1 VSLAS
6 LNEAAGPLR
15 DAVALAALARDCAAS
30 GVERR
35 ALHLPLSR
43 LPAELRGARHRRL
56 LDETIAPLLRPTRAR
71 VFALPGGDLVALSPP
86 PGEHLAAVRDALAR
100 LLPPGFAPPLLR
112 LPAEAAALL
121 AVVEEALG
129 LDAAPAAPAPDGRA
143 AAAPAALEGALRT
156 LATADVAA
164 HLRRRPI
171 CRLPLGAAEP
181 EPEAQEIRVATAE
194 LGALLL
200 PGLEPGPAFAGAAER
215 RMLAALARPEEVRA
229 LGPMALPLG
238 LGALGSAEFLRLE
251 GLLGPRGRPQLAVA
265 VPLAEALEEPAHFAF
280 ARRFAAARGWTL
292 GLDAVPPAALATL
305 PLGRLG
311 LPLIRLRFAPELLR
325 ADAPARAG
333 LDAGLP
339 EDRATLVLLGA
350 DTPAAIAWGWQ
361 RGITRFSGRL
371 MRG

>member
-1 VSLAS
+1 MSLAS

-129 LDAAPAAPAPDGRA
+129 LDAAPAAPAPRRARRRRPRRAGRGAAHPRHRRRRRPPAPPPDLPPPPRRRRAGAGSAGDPRRDGGAGRA
-143 AAAPAALEGALRT
+143 AAA
-156 LATADVAA
+156 
-164 HLRRRPI
+164 RP
-171 CRLPLGAAEP
+171 R
-181 EPEAQEIRVATAE
+181 
-194 LGALLL
+194 
-200 PGLEPGPAFAGAAER
+200 
-215 RMLAALARPEEVRA
+215 ARP
-229 LGPMALPLG
+229 
-238 LGALGSAEFLRLE
+238 
-251 GLLGPRGRPQLAVA
+251 
-265 VPLAEALEEPAHFAF
+265 
-280 ARRFAAARGWTL
+280 
-292 GLDAVPPAALATL
+292 
-305 PLGRLG
+305 
-311 LPLIRLRFAPELLR
+311 
-325 ADAPARAG
+325 
-333 LDAGLP
+333 GLP

>member
-1 VSLAS
+1 
-6 LNEAAGPLR
+6 
-15 DAVALAALARDCAAS
+15 
-30 GVERR
+30 
-35 ALHLPLSR
+35 
-43 LPAELRGARHRRL
+43 
-56 LDETIAPLLRPTRAR
+56 
-71 VFALPGGDLVALSPP
+71 
-86 PGEHLAAVRDALAR
+86 
-100 LLPPGFAPPLLR
+100 
-112 LPAEAAALL
+112 
-121 AVVEEALG
+121 
-129 LDAAPAAPAPDGRA
+129 
-143 AAAPAALEGALRT
+143 
-156 LATADVAA
+156 
-164 HLRRRPI
+164 
-171 CRLPLGAAEP
+171 
-181 EPEAQEIRVATAE
+181 
-194 LGALLL
+194 
-200 PGLEPGPAFAGAAER
+200 
-215 RMLAALARPEEVRA
+215 
-229 LGPMALPLG
+229 MALPLG